1 MGNESKG
8 IKIVFICDEGY
19 VLQTNV
25 TMFSAIVNKKEDTHY
40 KIYIVT
46 TGLSEK
52 SKNLLTL
59 QESETVS
66 IEIVEEKLGDLSV
79 IHRNKKG
86 GYCAATPAALL
97 KFRLPE
103 LICEDKVLYLD
114 GDLIIRCDLSEL
126 FYTDITDSFVG
137 AVVDSGSLYSQN
149 PTVKKHSNYFNS
161 GVMLMNLQKMRED
174 NSACQLIEC
183 KKKSKD
189 HSLMDQ
195 HVLNDVFDGK
205 VKLISH
211 RYNCL
216 FVNLVRARNKYA
228 IEQLNERYEEN
239 YTSLEDVVK
248 KALIIH
254 YSSKD
259 KPWKYYD
266 VPLANE
272 WYMYYLKFCQ
282 QYSIDK
288 RQLQRTSSPFSEK
301 KQEEQKNGV
310 NPKKDMANIC
320 MPQDIGV
327 NADVIVSFTSYP
339 ARIIYTAKV
348 IESLK
353 KQTIQPNKILLWL
366 AKEQFPVGEKDL
378 PIELL
383 GYTGSNVEIRWCSD
397 LRPHKKYY
405 YAMKEYPDSII
416 ITVDDDIYYERT
428 LIEQLLKSYMKY
440 PYAVSAMRAH
450 LITFDESGKMN
461 AYDKWKRST
470 KIQGVPSYA
479 LCATGVGGVL
489 YPPHCLCEEVFNEAE
504 IRNRCLNAD
513 DLWLKTMEILAG
525 TPVVVAGKISGMN
538 YIGDSQECGLWKQ
551 NALQKGNDE
560 QFSLI
565 LQKYN
570 TYISEKDSIL
580 SRMYLA
586 YKEFSTN
593 TSSVNGRDYKA
604 AYEREQR
611 RVKRANREIAAI
623 HASWTYRIGRFITFI
638 PRKIRGGIRCYQEH
652 GMSYT
657 LNRVKDKISA
667 QLGGKR

>member
-1 MGNESKG
+1 M
-8 IKIVFICDEGY
+8 
-19 VLQTNV
+19 LQ
-25 TMFSAIVNKKEDTHY
+25 K
-40 KIYIVT
+40 
-46 TGLSEK
+46 
-52 SKNLLTL
+52 
-59 QESETVS
+59 SETTT
-66 IEIVEEKLGDLSV
+66 IEIIEAELGELCAIHKGKEE
-79 IHRNKKG
+79 

-103 LICEDKVLYLD
+103 LVHEDKVLYLD
-114 GDLIIRCDLSEL
+114 GDLIVRCDLSEL
-126 FYTDITDSFVG
+126 FATDVTDSFVG
-137 AVVDSGSLYSQN
+137 AVVDSGSLYSKN
-149 PTVKKHSNYFNS
+149 PTVKKHPDYFNS
-161 GVMLMNLQKMRED
+161 GVMLMNLKKMRE
-174 NSACQLIEC
+174 NKSTEMLIQSKKNC
-183 KKKSKD
+183 KD
-189 HSLMDQ
+189 QSLMDQ
-195 HVLNDVFDGK
+195 HIFNDVFEGG
-205 VKLISH
+205 VKFLAH
-211 RYNCL
+211 KYNCL
-216 FVNLVRARNKYA
+216 FVNLVRAYPQYT
-228 IEQLNERYEEN
+228 IDQLNKRYHEN
-239 YTSLEDVVK
+239 YISLDDVDE

-272 WYMYYLKFCQ
+272 WYMYYLRFCQ

-301 KQEEQKNGV
+301 KQAEQKNGV
-310 NPKKDMANIC
+310 NPKKDISSIC
-320 MPQDIGV
+320 MAQDIGV

-339 ARIIYTAKV
+339 ARIRYTAKV

-366 AKEQFPVGEKDL
+366 AKEQFSAGEEDL

-383 GYTGSNVEIRWCSD
+383 GHTESNVEIRWCRD

-416 ITVDDDIYYERT
+416 ITVDDDIYYERR

-461 AYDKWKRST
+461 AYEKWKRST

-504 IRNRCLNAD
+504 IRDRCLNAD
-513 DLWLKTMEILAG
+513 DLWLKTMETLAG
-525 TPVVVAGKISGMN
+525 TPVVVAGKMSGMN

-586 YKEFSTN
+586 YKEFPTN

-611 RVKRANREIAAI
+611 RVKRANREIALI
-623 HASWTYRIGRFITFI
+623 HVSWTYRIGRFITFI
-638 PRKIRGGIRCYQEH
+638 PRKVRGGIRCYQEH
-652 GMSYT
+652 GWRYT
-657 LNRVKDKISA
+657 WQRVLVHLRLKKE
-667 QLGGKR
+667 R